1 MISKKA
7 YQKRR
12 QHLIAQLP
20 QNAIAVVTSGEER
33 LRNGDVHYPF
43 RASSDF
49 LYLTGFT
56 EPSAILLL
64 SSEGILLFNQSAIPA
79 KEIWTGP
86 VLGQERA
93 VDELGVDK
101 AYPISAFEEV
111 LSALLIRKSAVYY
124 PFLQTGGFEKTLFHT
139 CKKARTLKRGHAAMD
154 SSFCDLS
161 PYLARMR
168 LYKSP
173 EEYQCLQQAVDVSV
187 KAHLAV
193 MENIG
198 KLSYEY
204 EAVAIFHQSL
214 QSQGLMETA
223 YPSIVAS
230 GPNACVLHY
239 TQSNRKFLPNDLL
252 LIDAGAEYLGY
263 AADITRTY
271 PINGQWQGPAEAIYN
286 LVLEAQLKAIGEV
299 KAKNPWSKMQETVI
313 RTLTQGLMDLGILTG
328 SLDGLIEQKA
338 YKSFYMHN
346 SGHWLGLDVH
356 DVGTYENVMLAEG
369 MVLTVEPGLYISP
382 HARGIDERFLG
393 IGVRIEDDVY
403 LSEKGPVVLS
413 HALPKTVTELKTRL
427 GHA

>member
-1 MISKKA
+1 M
-7 YQKRR
+7 
-12 QHLIAQLP
+12 
-20 QNAIAVVTSGEER
+20 
-33 LRNGDVHYPF
+33 
-43 RASSDF
+43 
-49 LYLTGFT
+49 
-56 EPSAILLL
+56 
-64 SSEGILLFNQSAIPA
+64 
-79 KEIWTGP
+79 
-86 VLGQERA
+86 
-93 VDELGVDK
+93 
-101 AYPISAFEEV
+101 
-111 LSALLIRKSAVYY
+111 SALLVRKSAVYY
-124 PFLQTGGFEKTLFHT
+124 PFLQTGGFEKILFHT
-139 CKKARTLKRGHAAMD
+139 WKKARTFKRGHAAMD

-286 LVLEAQLKAIGEV
+286 LVLEAQLKAIEEV

-338 YKSFYMHN
+338 YMSFYMHN

-356 DVGTYENVMLAEG
+356 DCGRYKINGKWRALEPG
-369 MVLTVEPGLYISP
+369 MVLTVEPGLYLSMGL
-382 HARGIDERFLG
+382 ANVDSRWWG
-393 IGVRIEDDVY
+393 IGVRIEDDILVT
-403 LSEKGPVVLS
+403 EKGHKNLS
-413 HALPKTVTELKTRL
+413 GALASEIDDIEALIR
-427 GHA
+427 G